1 MTPSEHDR
9 EHSGVFAEYRQAL
22 REGTPTGTLV
32 DMLRHSDRKWAGRWP
47 RYYHVRQAKVLHTD
61 SRCASLTGKN
71 SRAHVALLWW
81 LSGQRPTMPICR
93 KCCTE

>member
-9 EHSGVFAEYRQAL
+9 EHAAVFADYRQAL
-22 REGTPTGTLV
+22 REGTPRGPLI
-32 DMLRHSDRKWAGRWP
+32 DMLRNSDRQWARQWP
-47 RYYHVRQAKVLHTD
+47 RYYHVPEARVLHTD
-61 SRCASLTGKN
+61 PCCAALTGKN
-71 SRAHVALLWW
+71 SRARVALLWW